1 MVLSSKE
8 ALNKCLMGGSED
20 MNAGVI
26 QEESA
31 RDLCTIWTL

>member
-8 ALNKCLMGGSED
+8 ALNKCLMGGSEG

-31 RDLCTIWTL
+31 SGLCTVWTL